1 MIFITRVSDKG
12 VRVPRVSDK
21 GVRVPRLFIKRYG
34 IESCGYSY
42 KVVFMKSVREKGW
55 EDCIGDYCI
64 EDRQNYVNDDS
75 RGECEGV
82 KLANNLSRARS
93 RIYELASCNKWDWFI
108 TATLDPDKYDRSDLK
123 KYRKDF
129 SQFIRDQRKKY
140 NVSLKYLLI
149 PELHADGENW
159 HMHGLLSG
167 LSDDMVSDFPIGS
180 PVGLIENG
188 YKNWLDYSKKFG
200 WVSLGPIKNH
210 SAVSKYITKY
220 ITKDMGLCV
229 SELGSRLF
237 YSSLGLKGSKE
248 VYRGTLALP
257 IDWDYENEYCCIK
270 WFHDV
275 HDIPVSK

>member
-1 MIFITRVSDKG
+1 MILIIRISDKG
-12 VRVPRVSDK
+12 LRHSEVI
-21 GVRVPRLFIKRYG
+21 IKRYG
-34 IESCGYSY
+34 CSSDNYSY

-55 EDCIGDYCI
+55 EEFWSSGSRKK
-64 EDRQNYVNDDS
+64 ELELLDS
-75 RGECEGV
+75 DLDSDELVVRR

-220 ITKDMGLCV
+220 ITKDMGSCV

-248 VYRGTLALP
+248 VYRGALARP

-270 WFHDV
+270 WFHNV
-275 HDIPVSK
+275 HDIPISK